1 MYGSQMALHP
11 GLGGPLGTPVV
22 SWAGPEL
29 GAVSEIQGRPNMV
42 HVESCPEHAGLFE
55 DIKQVSKTHPYI
67 QGSCCFSDAPWQT
80 HLQTTTLCFRLGC

>member
-1 MYGSQMALHP
+1 M
-11 GLGGPLGTPVV
+11 GTPVV

-55 DIKQVSKTHPYI
+55 ACWTELLKQCS
-67 QGSCCFSDAPWQT
+67 
-80 HLQTTTLCFRLGC
+80 RGCVAEGCAVVAC

>member
-1 MYGSQMALHP
+1 MYGSQMAPHL

-42 HVESCPEHAGLFE
+42 HA
-55 DIKQVSKTHPYI
+55 
-67 QGSCCFSDAPWQT
+67 GSCHEHVGLLEACWSIAHRAVWKKVVLSWQAEA
-80 HLQTTTLCFRLGC
+80 CGR